1 MKIIKRN
8 AYKID
13 KIDTIAENIKEI
25 DACLIC
31 HLLNKDKEG
40 DYTYFYQVVPDDF
53 ILKE

>member
-13 KIDTIAENIKEI
+13 KVDTIAENIKEV

-31 HLLNKDKEG
+31 YLLNKDKG
-40 DYTYFYQVVPDDF
+40 DDYTYFYQVVTDDF
-53 ILKE
+53 ELKE